1 MFPWSIYFDNNYENK
16 KYIRHYI
23 YDFLHAYYRFIK
35 KPLEFADDIEK
46 DKHWQILLK
55 KCNTSQLLQYDK
67 NITCKNN
74 SQYKNCRGVFTS
86 CKIKDLT
93 ATDISNGFKIRCL
106 LWWLLW

>member
-1 MFPWSIYFDNNYENK
+1 MHIIDLLKNLLS
-16 KYIRHYI
+16 
-23 YDFLHAYYRFIK
+23 L
-35 KPLEFADDIEK
+35 LMIEK

-67 NITCKNN
+67 SITCKNN

-93 ATDISNGFKIRCL
+93 TTDISNGFNNKLDVYYDDCYDNDY
-106 LWWLLW
+106 